1 MTTHLAGWRDFA
13 NDRLGIELEAKDI
26 ILVSGFLKTTVWG
39 TAAFSNIS
47 DSAELVVAGG
57 CFVPSASG
65 AFRVSMSRGVEASV
79 ISRAGPQDRIST
91 WNDSPSQDFKY
102 DQCIFLSYYKMKYR
116 RMIPL
121 PRIMRAA
128 AGPHTLPHDDDDH
141 NGALASTLSSTN
153 SKASDSQEEFIQTV
167 GTDARVKVIML

>member
-1 MTTHLAGWRDFA
+1 
-13 NDRLGIELEAKDI
+13 
-26 ILVSGFLKTTVWG
+26 
-39 TAAFSNIS
+39 
-47 DSAELVVAGG
+47 
-57 CFVPSASG
+57 
-65 AFRVSMSRGVEASV
+65 MSRGVEASV

-128 AGPHTLPHDDDDH
+128 AGPHTLPHDDDDDNH
-141 NGALASTLSSTN
+141 DGALASTPPSTN

-167 GTDARVKVIML
+167 GTDVRTKLIML